1 MGIRI
6 KRKAALAAVIRAGA
20 AVTEGAKHRLVSY
33 GGRQTTV
40 SKGTGEAD
48 MPPWEAKR
56 LAAVMG
62 LTVAELKRL

>member
-6 KRKAALAAVIRAGA
+6 KRKEALAAAIRAGA
-20 AVTEGAKHRLVSY
+20 SVTDGAKHRLVSY
-33 GGRQTTV
+33 KGRQATI
-40 SKGTGEAD
+40 SKATGEAD